1 MRQPRRLRLALALVI
16 GLAMPMTVSA
26 AVGSWTLLG
35 SPLTAQVGVS
45 TTFTLTATNEDPL
58 SQIGCVEVSVTSHF
72 EVEATAIANG
82 LPWTIGDSDSHTKV
96 TVRSKTAGGSLGL
109 LESVVFTVQAIPLDA
124 GTWTWS
130 GTAYQDISCGGSPL
144 AGVPLVA
151 IAVTDAVPTVVP
163 TLVPTALPTLLPTA
177 LPTVIPIPTAIP
189 APTATLLP
197 SRDPGP
203 TRRPTQSPEP
213 AAPGPVR
220 SEPPPTS
227 NGAGTGTGTGSGA
240 VPSPGLD
247 AGRDQVAVSA
257 TDVRIDPDLS
267 ATPVG
272 MQPFLAL
279 VVPAVLLSGPGIL
292 LILAFAAQ
300 VAGGLAWLPIVRR
313 HLGERR
319 ARRRVRFSRRIVQS

>member
-1 MRQPRRLRLALALVI
+1 MRQPRRLRLTLALVI
-16 GLAMPMTVSA
+16 GLGMPMTVSA
-26 AVGSWTLLG
+26 AVGLWTLVA
-35 SPLTAQVGVS
+35 SPLTAQMGVS

-58 SQIGCVEVSVTSHF
+58 NQIGCVEVSVTSNF

-96 TVRSKTAGGSLGL
+96 TLRSKATGGSLGV
-109 LESVVFTVQAIPLDA
+109 LESVVFTVQATPLDA

-144 AGVPLVA
+144 PGVALVA
-151 IAVTDAVPTVVP
+151 IVVTDSAP

-177 LPTVIPIPTAIP
+177 LPTVIPIPTATP

-203 TRRPTQSPEP
+203 TQSPEP
-213 AAPGPVR
+213 APPGPVR

-227 NGAGTGTGTGSGA
+227 DGAGTGTGTGSGA
-240 VPSPGLD
+240 IPSPGLEV
-247 AGRDQVAVSA
+247 GRDQVAVSA
-257 TDVRIDPDLS
+257 TDVTIDPDLS
-267 ATPVG
+267 TTRVG
-272 MQPFLAL
+272 IRPLLAL
-279 VVPAVLLSGPGIL
+279 AVPAVVIAGPGLL

-300 VAGGLAWLPIVRR
+300 VTGALAWLPIVRR

-319 ARRRVRFSRRIVQS
+319 ARRRVRFSRRVVQS